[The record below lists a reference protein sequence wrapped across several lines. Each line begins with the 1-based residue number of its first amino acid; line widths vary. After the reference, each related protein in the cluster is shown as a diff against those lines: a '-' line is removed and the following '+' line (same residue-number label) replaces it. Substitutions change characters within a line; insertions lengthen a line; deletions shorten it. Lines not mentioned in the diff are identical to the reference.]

1 MRPWHHINLVLEMIR
16 PKIRHMTRIEIRMES
31 MGAPQDKPSVPRK
44 EETAQMRSVSRV
56 PGAAYAECRL
66 HGCRLVQ
73 EQVEYKPGHNVIV
86 WRCPDSG
93 MVV

>member
-1 MRPWHHINLVLEMIR
+1 MC
-16 PKIRHMTRIEIRMES
+16 
-31 MGAPQDKPSVPRK
+31 
-44 EETAQMRSVSRV
+44 SVSRV

-86 WRCPDSG
+86 WKCPDSG